1 MSNDVVPLL
10 EADDTSVFGSKAVG
24 LGEALRAG
32 LPVPPGV
39 ALAGPVVEAVAAE
52 DEAVTARVLDAI
64 RDLPM
69 PVAVRSSAVDEDG
82 ADASFAGQHLTLL
95 NIQSADDVPGALREI
110 WWSANSD
117 SAITYRKRVGLF
129 TRPSVGVVV
138 QSLLDPDAAGVMFTR
153 NPVTGAEERVI
164 EATWGLGE
172 AVVQGLVIPDSFQL
186 DRDGNVIVAA
196 PGRKQIAVRKLPD
209 GGTVEEEVP
218 AERVEAL
225 CLTDDQLRDLGAL
238 ATKAEEIYG
247 PGRDIEWAVCG
258 DTLYLLQCRAVT
270 AGATSGG
277 GTKKAAPAPAPVE
290 KVEKVP
296 FFACLERDEVEQIAA
311 LFKERRF
318 AAGETVV
325 VEGSAGAAFFIID
338 SGEATV
344 AVHGV
349 ECNALGEGDH
359 FGEIALIDE
368 GPRAATVTAKTDLVC
383 HGLTY
388 WEFRP
393 LVERN
398 GAIGWKLL
406 QSMAQMVRDA
416 EQKPESTG

>member
-1 MSNDVVPLL
+1 MNDQGVVPLL
-10 EADDTSVFGSKAVG
+10 EAEDTSVFGSKAVG
-24 LGEALRAG
+24 LGDALRAG
-32 LPVPPGV
+32 LTVPPGV
-39 ALAGPVVEAVAAE
+39 ALSGPVVEAVASE
-52 DEAVTARVLDAI
+52 DEAATAQVLDAI
-64 RDLPM
+64 RGLPM

-95 NIQSADDVPGALREI
+95 NIQTPEDVPGALREI

-186 DRDGNVIVAA
+186 DRDGNVMVAA
-196 PGRKQIAVRKLPD
+196 PGRKQLAVRKLPD

-218 AERVEAL
+218 AERVEAR
-225 CLTDDQLRDLGAL
+225 CLTDDQLRQLGAL

-247 PGRDIEWAVCG
+247 QGRDIEWAVCG

-277 GTKKAAPAPAPVE
+277 GVKKAAPAPAPVE

-296 FFACLERDEVEQIAA
+296 F
-311 LFKERRF
+311 
-318 AAGETVV
+318 
-325 VEGSAGAAFFIID
+325 
-338 SGEATV
+338 
-344 AVHGV
+344 
-349 ECNALGEGDH
+349 
-359 FGEIALIDE
+359 
-368 GPRAATVTAKTDLVC
+368 
-383 HGLTY
+383 
-388 WEFRP
+388 
-393 LVERN
+393 
-398 GAIGWKLL
+398 
-406 QSMAQMVRDA
+406 
-416 EQKPESTG
+416 